1 MRLLAASI
9 FPAALI
15 TVGLLVSVQLGGNWT
30 WLAAAFVLALVAG
43 LVVGLLEYRGPGP
56 VDAEVLRAHLAA
68 GREAELETHLR
79 EAADRRDAM
88 RRWGARVQL
97 VELLLAQRR
106 TADAAVEM
114 DAETMPVPAAL
125 RASVALCRAELRALA
140 GEPDEALLQEIVS
153 ERHAAVQAVGAA
165 ARNLVEPAWCGVQGL
180 VLCRMGR
187 YRDAEPLLATGVDH
201 LAHRASHVI
210 YVVHHARALEALGD
224 DLGAR
229 DAFDRA
235 ARAFPGSP
243 YGHESRRWVELH
255 P

>member
-9 FPAALI
+9 FPATLI
-15 TVGLLVSVQLGGNWT
+15 AVGLLVSMQLGGSWT
-30 WLAAAFVLALVAG
+30 WLAIAFLLALVAG
-43 LVVGLLEYRGPGP
+43 LTVGLLEYRGPGP

-97 VELLLAQRR
+97 VELLLASRR
-106 TADAAVEM
+106 SVDAAVEL
-114 DAETMPVPAAL
+114 DAESTPVPAAL
-125 RASVALCRAELRALA
+125 RASVALCRAEVRALS
-140 GEPDEALLQEIVS
+140 GDPDEALLQEIVS
-153 ERHAAVQAVGAA
+153 ERHAAVKAAGAA
-165 ARNLVEPAWCGVQGL
+165 RRSLVEPAWCGVQGI

-187 YRDAEPLLATGVDH
+187 YTDAEPLLATAVDH
-201 LAHRASHVI
+201 LAHRPSHVI
-210 YVVHHARALEALGD
+210 YVVLHARALEALGD

-243 YGHESRRWVELH
+243 YGQESRRWVELH